1 MKRVFNFILLLISI
15 VIIIC
20 CLSCDTKENLVDVG
34 CLTQCLENG
43 PQEHKQKP
51 QPKPDPVPSQPA
63 KAACYMGYPG
73 NPNRQ
78 GVQDP
83 YECNQAQYLKACE
96 LCGSKNNKTNYKCL
110 TKGPQVNPQEI
121 IQVLSDNPT
130 QSDYNTYCN
139 LCLEGGSNCMELPGD
154 GGFAC
159 PGKTFSS
166 PNLKPLI
173 PSKGNDYTLCKF
185 SS

>member
-43 PQEHKQKP
+43 PQEHKQRPKP
-51 QPKPDPVPSQPA
+51 QQDPVPSQSA